1 MEIENPQ
8 SAYDTDPDK
17 IKLFVGQI
25 PKEYDEEQIKAL
37 LEEFGPIHEINII
50 KDKEKRSKG
59 CAFVTY
65 CLKES
70 AVNAQQNLHEK
81 RTLPAMNH
89 PMQVKPATQSNRDKG
104 EDRRLFVGQL
114 SPEMSDEQVANL
126 FSPFGLVEDVS
137 ILRDKD
143 GVSKKAAFVRMG
155 SRNEAMTAIQGL
167 HQSCTLPG
175 VSHPVNVK
183 IADTE
188 REKEMKRF
196 HHQVQVNQPP
206 SAMAPN
212 VRFSGLAPNIGIDT
226 YSYMRQSMMP
236 SALTLPSY
244 QLAQLQQAAAA
255 AATSVGNSF
264 GLGTGAM
271 PANMPLGSH
280 LMANQP
286 GPSPITYNS
295 SPQGLGNLGSAVLSA
310 SANNP
315 SNKIASEQQ
324 LMHSYQLPG
333 MQQYQAAMSQGPHYG
348 RYIHQKQREGPE
360 GGNLFIYHLPNDI
373 KDSDL
378 ANMFSQFGKVI
389 SAKVFLDKH
398 TNLSKCFGFVSFET
412 SQAGQA
418 AIQAMNGF
426 QIGTKRLKVQLKRP
440 KEANKPYW

>member
-295 SPQGLGNLGSAVLSA
+295 SPQGNLGSAVLSA

>member
-440 KEANKPYW
+440 KEANKPY